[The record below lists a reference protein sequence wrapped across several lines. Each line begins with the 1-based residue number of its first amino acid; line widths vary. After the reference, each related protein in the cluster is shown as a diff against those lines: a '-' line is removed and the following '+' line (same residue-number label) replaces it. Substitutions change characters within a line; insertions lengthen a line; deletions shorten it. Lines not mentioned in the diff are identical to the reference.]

1 MTAGPAAGEFAAA
14 TLASW
19 AAVLA
24 PLSPR
29 AIWACRLDLVH
40 LDIAV
45 LCRATPPADP
55 LLARAFAA
63 DPADLG
69 PLAAVATRLLAR
81 LGLVRHEGGW
91 ARRRRE
97 RFTFAGGRV
106 IPWERAPGEPTPPA
120 AAAGADD
127 VAAYLSGAR
136 WPRHADIVAVER
148 PLAGAS
154 PAEAWRR
161 TAVVRGESVT
171 LVLAE
176 VADGWRGFA
185 AAERL
190 EPALSVDDAGR
201 AFAGFPQGWQ
211 QVG

>member
-1 MTAGPAAGEFAAA
+1 MTAGSAAAEFDAA
-14 TLASW
+14 TLAAWS
-19 AAVLA
+19 AALA

-29 AIWACRLDLVH
+29 AAWVRHLDLVH

-45 LCRATPPADP
+45 LCKATPPADP

-69 PLAAVATRLLAR
+69 PLGAVAAQLLAR
-81 LGLVRHEGGW
+81 SGVVRHAGGW
-91 ARRRRE
+91 ARRHRE

-120 AAAGADD
+120 VAVGADD
-127 VAAYLSGAR
+127 VAAYLAGER
-136 WPRHADIVAVER
+136 WPRHADIVEVER

-161 TAVVRGESVT
+161 TAVVRGESVI
-171 LVLAE
+171 VVMAD
-176 VADGWRGFA
+176 VAGGWRGFA
-185 AAERL
+185 AGASL
-190 EPALSVDDAGR
+190 EPALSVDDVGR
-201 AFAGFPQGWQ
+201 AFAGFPAGWRQ
-211 QVG
+211 F